1 MLEYPT
7 INPVLLSLGP
17 LQIRWYGLMYV
28 IGFSAAYQLVVYQ
41 AKKFGW
47 TRMLQQIDNLNL
59 ALIIGLILGGRLG
72 YVFFYNPTYYFAH
85 PLEIPATWSGGMSFH
100 GGCLGALLAGFFFC
114 RRNELNFWKAADL
127 FAVTVPI
134 GLFFGRLGNFI
145 NGELYGRITDVPW
158 GMVFPDGGPLPR
170 HPSQLYEAVFEGLV
184 LFLLLWTLK
193 AKPWKQ
199 PSSSLWQHGTLLALF
214 LVAYGFFRFLV
225 EFVREPDPQIGFV
238 FLRFSM
244 GQLLCLLMIG
254 VGGALWLWRKS
265 AQIKIATA
273 GPRRT
278 RHKR

>member
-1 MLEYPT
+1 MLEFPT
-7 INPVLLSLGP
+7 INPVLVSLGP

-47 TRMLQQIDNLNL
+47 TRMLEQIDNLNL
-59 ALIIGLILGGRLG
+59 TLIIGIILGGRLG
-72 YVFFYNPTYYFAH
+72 YVFFYNPAYYLAH

-100 GGCLGALLAGFFFC
+100 GGCLGALLAGFFYC
-114 RRNELNFWKAADL
+114 RRNELNFWQAADL
-127 FAVTVPI
+127 FVVTVPI

-145 NGELYGRITDVPW
+145 NGELFGRITNIPW
-158 GMVFPDGGPLPR
+158 GMIFPDGGPLPR
-170 HPSQLYEAVFEGLV
+170 HPSQLYEAVLEGLV

-199 PSSSLWQHGTLLALF
+199 PDSPCWQHGTMLALF
-214 LVAYGFFRFLV
+214 LTFYGFFRFLV

-238 FLRFSM
+238 FLGLSM
-244 GQLLCLLMIG
+244 GQILCLLMICGG
-254 VGGALWLWRKS
+254 VALWFWRKTTQ
-265 AQIKIATA
+265 AKTA
-273 GPRRT
+273 SPIPRRL